1 MGRGWLLSSCIFPSA
16 PRGRAVKGFEPAFL
30 CGFARRSAMLHIEIT
45 DEALARTR
53 RMMANARSDEVAYVV
68 KYKPKP

>member
-1 MGRGWLLSSCIFPSA
+1 M
-16 PRGRAVKGFEPAFL
+16 KGFEPAFL

>member
-1 MGRGWLLSSCIFPSA
+1 
-16 PRGRAVKGFEPAFL
+16 
-30 CGFARRSAMLHIEIT
+30 MLHIEIT

-68 KYKPKP
+68 KYKPKT

>member
-1 MGRGWLLSSCIFPSA
+1 
-16 PRGRAVKGFEPAFL
+16 
-30 CGFARRSAMLHIEIT
+30 MLHIEIT

-53 RMMANARSDEVAYVV
+53 RMMAKAGPDEVAYVV

>member
-1 MGRGWLLSSCIFPSA
+1 
-16 PRGRAVKGFEPAFL
+16 
-30 CGFARRSAMLHIEIT
+30 MLDIEIT

-53 RMMANARSDEVAYVV
+53 RMMAQAGPGEAAYVV